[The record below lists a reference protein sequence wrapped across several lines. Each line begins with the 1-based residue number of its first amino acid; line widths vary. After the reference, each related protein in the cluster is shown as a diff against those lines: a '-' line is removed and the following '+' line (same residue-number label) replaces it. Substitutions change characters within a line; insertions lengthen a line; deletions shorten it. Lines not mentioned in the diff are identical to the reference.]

1 MKKESGFTMLELL
14 IIIAM
19 LGVVAAIAVP
29 NFLGILPT
37 YRLKSATQ
45 DLLSN
50 LQRAKIT
57 AVERNQDVGVT
68 FETGQYT
75 IFVDENGTRDPTGQ
89 QVIRTQSYADYNDP
103 ITATNNFALVVS
115 GKETTAFAPTGLLV
129 QANAAG
135 NVVLTNSKGRSMT
148 VVVSMAGGIW
158 IQ

>member
-14 IIIAM
+14 IIVAL

-57 AVERNQDVGVT
+57 AVERNRDVGVT
-68 FETGQYT
+68 FENGQYT
-75 IFVDENGTRDPTGQ
+75 VFVDENGTRDPTGQ
-89 QVIRTQSYADYNDP
+89 EVILTQIYADYND
-103 ITATNNFALVVS
+103 ALTPVHTGFLTVS
-115 GKETTAFAPTGLLV
+115 GKKTTAFAPTGLLV
-129 QANAAG
+129 QATAAG
-135 NVVLTNSKGRSMT
+135 NVQLTNSKGKAMT
-148 VVVSMAGGIW
+148 IVVSMAGGIW